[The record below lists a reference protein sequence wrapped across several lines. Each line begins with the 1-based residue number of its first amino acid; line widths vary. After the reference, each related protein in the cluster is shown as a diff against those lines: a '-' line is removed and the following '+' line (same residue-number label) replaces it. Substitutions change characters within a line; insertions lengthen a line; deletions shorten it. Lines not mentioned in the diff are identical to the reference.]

1 MISFVSEKAPAE
13 TVKEFEN
20 YVHVNNRTKFAAM
33 VAELDRSVGR
43 IVRALQDKDLLK
55 DTLIV
60 FSSDNGG
67 QNIGPLSNVG
77 ECRFLDDDL
86 HETFNLSTDH

>member
-1 MISFVSEKAPAE
+1 
-13 TVKEFEN
+13 
-20 YVHVNNRTKFAAM
+20 M

-43 IVRALQDKDLLK
+43 IVRALQDKGILK

-67 QNIGPLSNVG
+67 QNIGTLSNVG
-77 ECRFLDDDL
+77 
-86 HETFNLSTDH
+86 S